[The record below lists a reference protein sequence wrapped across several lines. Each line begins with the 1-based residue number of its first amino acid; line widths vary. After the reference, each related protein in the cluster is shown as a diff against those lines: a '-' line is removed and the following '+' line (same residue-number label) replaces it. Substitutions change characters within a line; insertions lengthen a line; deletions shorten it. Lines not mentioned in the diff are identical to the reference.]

1 MSLHER
7 EPKPRP
13 LSFEEVVRAACE
25 VTLRDGYHV
34 PTFVVDSTDQVV
46 FVQLESLAP
55 TPEDRQRQMCLL
67 GGDVAATSGAGSL
80 RKVFFVAQS
89 LIFRPEN
96 RDWPEGAPTQSP
108 HHLEVLVVSGFD
120 AAMQKTKTALFELL
134 RDEGGSVHDL
144 LDLGVGQDNA
154 DPADT
159 PLLTAFVEGFSGK

>member
-13 LSFEEVVRAACE
+13 LSFEEVVGAACE

-34 PTFVVDSTDQVV
+34 PTFIVDSTGQVV

-55 TPEDRQRQMCLL
+55 TPEDRQRQMYLL
-67 GGDVAATSGAGSL
+67 GGDVAAASGVGIL

-89 LIFRPEN
+89 LMLRPDN
-96 RDWPEGAPTQSP
+96 QDLPKGASAQSP
-108 HHLEVLVVSGFD
+108 SHLEVLVVSGFD
-120 AAMQKTKTALFELL
+120 AATQKTKTALFELL
-134 RDEGGSVHDL
+134 RDNGGSVHDL

-154 DPADT
+154 DPADA
-159 PLLTAFVEGFSGK
+159 PLLTAFVEGFLGK

>member
-1 MSLHER
+1 MSLREL

-34 PTFVVDSTDQVV
+34 PTFVVDCTDQVV

-55 TPEDRQRQMCLL
+55 TLEERQRQMYLL
-67 GGDVAATSGAGSL
+67 GGDVAAAGGVGTL

-89 LIFRPEN
+89 LVFRP
-96 RDWPEGAPTQSP
+96 DSQGWSEGASTQSP
-108 HHLEVLVVSGFD
+108 RHLEVLVVSGFD
-120 AAMQKTKTALFELL
+120 AATQETRTALFELL
-134 RDEGGSVHDL
+134 RDKGGSVYDL

-154 DPADT
+154 NPADT